1 MSPPEIWGPAV
12 WTLFHTLS
20 EKMHPTAYT
29 ALVGSTFS
37 MFKQICKAL
46 PCPECSNDANNFLAK
61 INIQH
66 YKTKEDFKLMLYLF
80 HNYVNQKKRKPMFN
94 YSQMNR
100 YAKFNPNSVVQH
112 FLNHYHTKGNMKLL
126 TDSFQRKFIVT
137 NFLSWYRTNYL
148 AFNLIRIQQP
158 IVSGEKEVSIETTQE
173 TGEKVEEV

>member
-1 MSPPEIWGPAV
+1 
-12 WTLFHTLS
+12 
-20 EKMHPTAYT
+20 
-29 ALVGSTFS
+29 
-37 MFKQICKAL
+37 
-46 PCPECSNDANNFLAK
+46 
-61 INIQH
+61 
-66 YKTKEDFKLMLYLF
+66 
-80 HNYVNQKKRKPMFN
+80 
-94 YSQMNR
+94 MNR